1 MALDHGDTMKIAIVG
16 AGGHGGAV
24 FDCLSVVHGTTLEA
38 SFYDDAPERR
48 SVFGVPITGPVS
60 LLVAD
65 ESSQLVFVAIGDN
78 RRRQEVTRLL
88 AKAGKSFGTIL
99 HPFTAISPRA
109 TIGDGTIAVAGT
121 IVNAGARV
129 GDGVILNTH
138 SSVGHDCV
146 VEDFA
151 QVAPGVNLG
160 GGSAIEEGAFLG
172 IGAKVAPLVS
182 VGAWAVVG
190 AGSVVLEDLPPRSF
204 AYGAPAKVIRSIEI
218 QPPG

>member
-1 MALDHGDTMKIAIVG
+1 MDPASGGTIKIAIVG

-24 FDCLSVVHGTTLEA
+24 LDCLSVIHGSVLEA
-38 SFYDDAPERR
+38 AFYDDAPERR
-48 SVFGVPITGPVS
+48 TVFGVPIAGPVS
-60 LLVAD
+60 LLLAD
-65 ESSQLVFVAIGDN
+65 PSAELVFVAIGDN

-88 AKAGKSFGTIL
+88 RKAGKSFVTIV

-109 TIGDGTIAVAGT
+109 KIGAGTIAVAGT
-121 IVNAGARV
+121 VANAGAQV

-138 SSVGHDCV
+138 CSVGHDCV

-160 GGSAIEEGAFLG
+160 GGAVVEEGAFLG

-182 VGAWAVVG
+182 IGAWAVVG
-190 AGSVVLEDLPPRSF
+190 AGSVVLEDLPAGCF
-204 AYGAPAKVIRSIEI
+204 AYGAPAKVVRSIAP

>member
-1 MALDHGDTMKIAIVG
+1 MKIAIVG

-24 FDCLSVVHGTTLEA
+24 FDCLSARHGSALEA
-38 SFYDDAPERR
+38 AFYDDAPQRR
-48 SVFGVPITGPVS
+48 SVFGVPIAGPVS
-60 LLVAD
+60 LLLAD
-65 ESSQLVFVAIGDN
+65 ESIELAFVAIGDN

-88 AKAGKSFGTIL
+88 AKAGKSFVTVL
-99 HPFTAISPRA
+99 HPFTAISPRSHV
-109 TIGDGTIAVAGT
+109 GVGTIAVAGT

-146 VEDFA
+146 LEDFA

-160 GGSAIEEGAFLG
+160 GGAVIEEGAFLG

-182 VGAWAVVG
+182 IGAWSVVG
-190 AGSVVLEDLPPRSF
+190 AGSVVLDDLPPGCF
-204 AYGAPAKVIRSIEI
+204 AYGIPAKVIRAIETR
-218 QPPG
+218 PPG

>member
-1 MALDHGDTMKIAIVG
+1 MRQGSGGTMKIAIVG

-24 FDCLSVVHGTTLEA
+24 FDCLSVMHGSALEA

-48 SVFGVPITGPVS
+48 SVFGIPITGPVS
-60 LLVAD
+60 LLLAE
-65 ESSQLVFVAIGDN
+65 ESIQHVFVAIGDN

-88 AKAGKSFGTIL
+88 AKAGKSFVTIV

-109 TIGDGTIAVAGT
+109 HIGTGTIAVAGT
-121 IVNAGARV
+121 IANAGARV

-138 SSVGHDCV
+138 SSVGHDCI
-146 VEDFA
+146 VEDFV
-151 QVAPGVNLG
+151 QIAPGVNLG
-160 GGSAIEEGAFLG
+160 GGSIIEEGVFLG

-182 VGAWAVVG
+182 IGAWSVVG
-190 AGSVVLEDLPPRSF
+190 AGSVVLEDLPRGCF
-204 AYGAPAKVIRSIEI
+204 AYGVPAKVVRSIET

>member
-1 MALDHGDTMKIAIVG
+1 MGIVG

-24 FDCLSVVHGTTLEA
+24 FDCLSAVHGTALEA

-48 SVFGVPITGPVS
+48 SVFGVPIAGPVS
-60 LLVAD
+60 LLLAD
-65 ESSQLVFVAIGDN
+65 ESSQRVFVAIGDN
-78 RRRQEVTRLL
+78 RRRQEVTRLFT
-88 AKAGKSFGTIL
+88 KAGKSFVTIL

-109 TIGDGTIAVAGT
+109 TIGAGTIAVAGT

-146 VEDFA
+146 VGDFA

-160 GGSAIEEGAFLG
+160 GGSVIEEGAFLG
-172 IGAKVAPLVS
+172 IGVKVAPLVS

-190 AGSVVLEDLPPRSF
+190 AGSVVLENLPPGCF
-204 AYGAPAKVIRSIEI
+204 AYGAPARVIRSIET
-218 QPPG
+218 PSLN

>member
-1 MALDHGDTMKIAIVG
+1 MKIAIVG

-24 FDCLSVVHGTTLEA
+24 FDCLSVLHGSALEA
-38 SFYDDAPERR
+38 TFYDDAPQQR
-48 SVFGVPITGPVS
+48 SVFGAPIAGPVS
-60 LLVAD
+60 LLLAD
-65 ESSQLVFVAIGDN
+65 ESIRLAFVAIGDN
-78 RRRQEVTRLL
+78 RRRQEVTHLL
-88 AKAGKSFGTIL
+88 AKAGKSFVAIL

-109 TIGDGTIAVAGT
+109 RVGVGTIAIAGT

-160 GGSAIEEGAFLG
+160 GGAVIEEGAFLG

-182 VGAWAVVG
+182 IGAWSVVG
-190 AGSVVLEDLPPRSF
+190 AGSVVLDDLPPGCF
-204 AYGAPAKVIRSIEI
+204 AYGTPAKVIRTIETR
-218 QPPG
+218 PPG

>member
-1 MALDHGDTMKIAIVG
+1 MKIAIVG

-24 FDCLSVVHGTTLEA
+24 LDCLSVVHGDALEPF
-38 SFYDDAPERR
+38 FYDDAPERR
-48 SVFGVPITGPVS
+48 FVFGIPIAGPLS
-60 LLVAD
+60 LLIAD
-65 ESSQLVFVAIGDN
+65 RSTELVFVAIGDN

-88 AKAGKSFGTIL
+88 LKAGKSLVTIV

-109 TIGDGTIAVAGT
+109 QIGTGTIAVAGT
-121 IVNAGARV
+121 VANAGARI

-138 SSVGHDCV
+138 CSVGHDCV

-160 GGSAIEEGAFLG
+160 GGAILEEGAFLG
-172 IGAKVAPLVS
+172 IGTKVAPLVS

-190 AGSVVLEDLPPRSF
+190 AGSVVLEDLPPGCF
-204 AYGAPAKVIRSIEI
+204 AYGAPAKIVRSIEI